1 MQNGTLIATLRLKK
15 NLTQSDIATYL
26 KVSLPAYKLY
36 ELSLRAMELEKLNML
51 SNLFNISLNSLLD
64 ISKTIYNYNENQNID
79 YKYLGFSLTFIRKRN
94 KVSQKDIAKK
104 FNISIPTISKYE
116 KKPETVP
123 ITYLYQF
130 AKEFNISIDYIC
142 GKTLNKDILK

>member
-1 MQNGTLIATLRLKK
+1 MQNGLLIATLRTKK
-15 NLTQSDIATYL
+15 NLTQEDIATYL

-36 ELSLRAMELEKLNML
+36 EVNLRAMKLEKLNML
-51 SNLFNISLNSLLD
+51 SNLFNISLNSLLNV
-64 ISKTIYNYNENQNID
+64 SKNLYSHNENQNID
-79 YKYLGFSLTFIRKRN
+79 YNYLGFSLTFIRKRN
-94 KVSQKDIAKK
+94 KLSQKDISTM

-130 AKEFNISIDYIC
+130 AKKFNISIDYIC
-142 GKTLNKDILK
+142 GKTLNKEFF

>member
-1 MQNGTLIATLRLKK
+1 MQNGLLIATLRTKK
-15 NLTQSDIATYL
+15 NLTQEDIATYL

-36 ELSLRAMELEKLNML
+36 EVNLRAMKLEKLNML

-64 ISKTIYNYNENQNID
+64 ISKSIYNYNENQNID
-79 YKYLGFSLTFIRKRN
+79 YKYLGFSLIFIRKRN
-94 KVSQKDIAKK
+94 KISQKDISKI

-130 AKEFNISIDYIC
+130 AKTFNVSVDYIC
-142 GKTLNKDILK
+142 GKTMNKNLLK